1 MELYIYPTSRKQ
13 LFTNREHLRS
23 EINLNIARLEK
34 GQGKHLCLIGLRK
47 IGKTELLKYSLS
59 EQVTS
64 NHAIYLDLEEA
75 GLTPEAF
82 ARYYYSMIGYWAL
95 THGQVD
101 AGKYHNL
108 NFVIQQA
115 MNHNQKTIAEV
126 GLALKSELEKQKIDQ
141 RYLLGLVFGLPDR
154 LALEKKNTAVVYIDE
169 FQEILQLNNFRQIG
183 NILALFRSNIQKQNY
198 TRYIIAGSATRIIEN
213 IISAPSSP
221 IFGHFSLRYVE
232 PFTKEDTF
240 ELAGK
245 LLDFLTD
252 ADNQMIYKLTGGHPY
267 YIYSLCSRLES
278 IQERFGPLKD
288 MVKKAFV
295 LEVSSK
301 DGDINKHCHYVF
313 TTSLT
318 RARGYATLRTILLE
332 LAQQDGLTLSGIAGL
347 IKKGTG
353 ETLSYLNNLMD
364 VDLLIK
370 RDKKYYFKDQ
380 ILQYWLAMFR
390 LGIETMLPTDK
401 VINELVSE
409 LDEKY
414 QRATT
419 ELGIAK
425 QSEIQDLIEEFNGQ
439 QVNGTLFGIEG
450 TVTLPT
456 FENVGNY
463 SSSDEQI
470 EIDLVCRNHE
480 MWFVEVKWKNRATGI
495 REVRDFHR
503 KINDVRWQVKIN
515 KNKKPILWF
524 ISKSGFTRPALKF
537 CSENGIFVS
546 SNKEL
551 KDIRTELKNQILSK

>member
-1 MELYIYPTSRKQ
+1 MELYIYPTSRKK

-23 EINLNIARLEK
+23 EINQNIARLEK
-34 GQGKHLCLIGLRK
+34 GRGKHLCLIGLRK

-59 EQVTS
+59 EHVSSKLT
-64 NHAIYLDLEEA
+64 IYLDLEEA

-82 ARYYYSMIGYWAL
+82 ARYYYSMIGYWTL
-95 THGQVD
+95 TRGQVD
-101 AGKYHNL
+101 SGKYHDL

-115 MNHNQKTIAEV
+115 VNHNEKTIAEV

-154 LALEKKNTAVVYIDE
+154 LAIEKKSTAVVYIDE
-169 FQEILQLNNFRQIG
+169 LQEIIQLNNFRQIG
-183 NILALFRSNIQKQNY
+183 NILALFRSNIQKQNN

-213 IISAPSSP
+213 IISDPSSP

-252 ADNQMIYKLTGGHPY
+252 VDNQMIYKLTGGHPY
-267 YIYSLCSRLES
+267 YIYSLCNRLES
-278 IQERFGPLKD
+278 IHERYGALKD

-301 DGDINKHCHYVF
+301 EGDINKHCQYIF
-313 TTSLT
+313 TTSLA

-332 LAQQDGLTLSGIAGL
+332 LAQQDGLNLSGIASL

-380 ILQYWLAMFR
+380 VLRYWLAIFR
-390 LGIETMLPTDK
+390 LGIEPMLPTDK
-401 VINELVSE
+401 IINELVSE

-439 QVNGTLFGIEG
+439 QVNGILFGIEG
-450 TVTLPT
+450 TVTLPI

-463 SSSDEQI
+463 SSKDGQI
-470 EIDLVCRNHE
+470 EIDLVCRGHE
-480 MWFVEVKWKNRATGI
+480 TWLVEVKWKNRAAGI

-503 KINDVRWQVKIN
+503 KINNEGIQAQIN
-515 KNKKPILWF
+515 KDEILRSWF
-524 ISKSGFTRPALKF
+524 ISKSGFTRPALEF
-537 CSENGIFVS
+537 CSEKGIFVS

-551 KDIRTELKNQILSK
+551 KGIRAELKNQILSK